1 MRRRQVGSP
10 DIREVEAPAVEEE
23 PQEQESI
30 VVEVPILE
38 THVQVGVKQTAEGGF
53 IMLNLSTVLSHDNLY
68 ALDRSQAIGLGSEL
82 LKMGRSLPSVKELEK
97 VQRKLIVPS

>member
-1 MRRRQVGSP
+1 MKHPHLTRQ
-10 DIREVEAPAVEEE
+10 EPAHALEQTPE
-23 PQEQESI
+23 PQAEEQESI

-82 LKMGRSLPSVKELEK
+82 LKMGRQLPSPKELLK
-97 VQRKLIVPS
+97 AQRGLILPS

>member
-1 MRRRQVGSP
+1 MSKRQLDPVP
-10 DIREVEAPAVEEE
+10 TEDE

-53 IMLNLSTVLSHDNLY
+53 IMLNLSTILSHDNLY

-82 LKMGRSLPSVKELEK
+82 LKMGRQLPSPKELLK
-97 VQRKLIVPS
+97 AQRGLILP

>member
-1 MRRRQVGSP
+1 MRRRT
-10 DIREVEAPAVEEE
+10 EAPTPVTEAPEAPVEDA
-23 PQEQESI
+23 QEQESI

-53 IMLNLSTVLSHDNLY
+53 VMLNLSTVLSHDNLY

-82 LKMGRSLPSVKELEK
+82 LKMGRSLPSVKQLEK
-97 VQRKLIVPS
+97 VQRGLILPS